1 MAAMFACKEAVAKA
15 NETGIGDISFK
26 DIKIFYK
33 GQSPYAKLFD
43 QVYKLSISHD
53 GGFAVAVAIKI
64 KTPSHK
70 FKRDQNT
77 HKGSY
82 GRVAIF
88 AGSKGMTGAAYLSTT
103 AALRMGAGLVYNYVS
118 EDIFDIM
125 SIKYIEAIVKSYED
139 LDYEFLEKIDAV
151 AIGMG
156 LAKSDLVKDLTEKIL
171 KLDKNIVVDADG
183 LNILAENLDLLKDR
197 KEFST
202 ILTPHP
208 AEFQRLTG
216 LSISEIEANKEEICR
231 NFAKENKVILLL
243 KGNKTLVTD
252 SKKTYINKTG
262 NAGMATA
269 GSGDVLSG
277 IIAAL
282 LARGLDPYNAA
293 CVGAYIHGKAGDFA
307 SRKVG
312 EEYML
317 ARDIIKSLSSVT
329 ANIYYDTLKKDG
341 IGYFKNWG
349 CLYVNKKRRYILCW
363 FVSSNW
369 FGAGRSK
376 ACCNNTKWCRQQI
389 FPNHNNS
396 SNNITTK

>member
-1 MAAMFACKEAVAKA
+1 MLGIDIVEISRIENIYNKFSDKFLKKIFNNIEIEILKKKNYNINSMAAMFACKEAVAKA

-33 GQSPYAKLFD
+33 ERSPYAKLFD

-53 GGFAVAVAIKI
+53 GGFAIAVAIKI
-64 KTPSHK
+64 KSSSHK

-151 AIGMG
+151 ALGMG
-156 LAKSDLVKDLTEKIL
+156 LAKSDLAKDLTEKIL
-171 KLDKNIVVDADG
+171 KLDKNVVVDADG

-197 KEFST
+197 KGFST

-282 LARGLDPYNAA
+282 IARGLDPYNAA

-307 SRKVG
+307 SKKVG

-341 IGYFKNWG
+341 IGYFKN
-349 CLYVNKKRRYILCW
+349 
-363 FVSSNW
+363 
-369 FGAGRSK
+369 
-376 ACCNNTKWCRQQI
+376 
-389 FPNHNNS
+389 
-396 SNNITTK
+396 

>member
-1 MAAMFACKEAVAKA
+1 MLGIDIVEISRIENIYNKFSDKFLKKIFNNIEIEILKKKNYNINSMAAMFACKEAVAKA

-33 GQSPYAKLFD
+33 ERSPYAKLFD

-53 GGFAVAVAIKI
+53 GGFAIAVAIKI
-64 KTPSHK
+64 KTLSHK
-70 FKRDQNT
+70 LKRDQNT

-151 AIGMG
+151 ALGMG
-156 LAKSDLVKDLTEKIL
+156 LAKSDLAKDLTEKIL

-216 LSISEIEANKEEICR
+216 LSISEIEANKKEICR

-252 SKKTYINKTG
+252 SNKTYINKTG

-307 SRKVG
+307 SKKVG

-341 IGYFKNWG
+341 IGYFKN
-349 CLYVNKKRRYILCW
+349 
-363 FVSSNW
+363 
-369 FGAGRSK
+369 
-376 ACCNNTKWCRQQI
+376 
-389 FPNHNNS
+389 
-396 SNNITTK
+396 

>member
-1 MAAMFACKEAVAKA
+1 MLGIDIVEISRIENIYNKFSDKFLKKIFNNIEIEILKKKNYNINSMAAMFACKEAVAKA

-26 DIKIFYK
+26 DIKFFYK

-53 GGFAVAVAIKI
+53 GGFAIAVAIKI
-64 KTPSHK
+64 KTLSHK
-70 FKRDQNT
+70 LKRDQNT

-151 AIGMG
+151 ALGMG
-156 LAKSDLVKDLTEKIL
+156 LAKSDLAKDLTEKIL

-307 SRKVG
+307 SKKVG

-341 IGYFKNWG
+341 IGYFKN
-349 CLYVNKKRRYILCW
+349 
-363 FVSSNW
+363 
-369 FGAGRSK
+369 
-376 ACCNNTKWCRQQI
+376 
-389 FPNHNNS
+389 
-396 SNNITTK
+396 

>member
-1 MAAMFACKEAVAKA
+1 MLGIDIVEISRIENIYNKFSDKFLKKIFNNIEIEILKKKNYNINSMAAMFACKEAVAKA

-33 GQSPYAKLFD
+33 ERSPYAKLFD

-53 GGFAVAVAIKI
+53 GGFAIAVAIKI
-64 KTPSHK
+64 KSSSHK
-70 FKRDQNT
+70 LKRDQNT

-151 AIGMG
+151 ALGMG
-156 LAKSDLVKDLTEKIL
+156 LAKSDLAKDLTEKIL

-252 SKKTYINKTG
+252 SNKTYINKTG

-341 IGYFKNWG
+341 IGYFKN
-349 CLYVNKKRRYILCW
+349 
-363 FVSSNW
+363 
-369 FGAGRSK
+369 
-376 ACCNNTKWCRQQI
+376 
-389 FPNHNNS
+389 
-396 SNNITTK
+396 